1 MTLQRQH
8 MAMIATVVAGLA
20 LAGIRSEAHKPI
32 TSPYTYNEDV
42 FPIVRERCGRCH
54 VAGGVAPMSLMT
66 YKDAFPWGES
76 IRTELVA
83 GHMPPWTVDTASN
96 KLKNAQGLTARE
108 LNVLLTW
115 ATGGNPIGNPEHPPT
130 PVELKKTWPLGTPD
144 LTLQLPSSFTLTAE
158 VQSDT
163 RQFIVPTGTREDRW
177 IRAADLLPETPAIVR
192 SASMTVKPGP
202 PAPGENSPT
211 DAPERI
217 LSLWLPG
224 EDPVPLGN
232 GAAFRL
238 PAGADLV
245 VRVHYK
251 KTWEYERKTMSDRST
266 IGLYFAPPPAADVR
280 AIVLSPAGA
289 GGRSDQR
296 LEFGRVLDEDLT
308 ALAVYADPGLTYS
321 RAQIHAVRPDGSRVE
336 LIRFQ
341 PQPDWTRRY
350 WFEQPVVLPRGSR
363 LEVVLAIDEKDAL
376 LPPGATPIA
385 PRPPDPASARITVDG
400 IGRVR

>member
-1 MTLQRQH
+1 MTLHRQD

-20 LAGIRSEAHKPI
+20 FAGIRSEAHKPV

-42 FPIVRERCGRCH
+42 FPIVRDRCGRCH
-54 VAGGVAPMSLMT
+54 IPGGVAPMSLMT

-83 GHMPPWTVDTASN
+83 GHMPPWTVETASN

-115 ATGGNPIGNPEHPPT
+115 VTGGNP
-130 PVELKKTWPLGTPD
+130 LGKPD
-144 LTLQLPSSFTLTAE
+144 LTLQLPSAFMLTADT
-158 VQSDT
+158 QSHT
-163 RQFIVPTGTREDRW
+163 QEFIVSTGTKEDRW
-177 IRAADLLPETPAIVR
+177 IRAADLLPDTPAVVR
-192 SASMTVKPGP
+192 SATIMVKPSRLASSEAATSETG
-202 PAPGENSPT
+202 
-211 DAPERI
+211 PERM

-224 EDPVPLGN
+224 EDPVPLED

-238 PAGADLV
+238 PADADLV

-251 KTWEYERKTMSDRST
+251 KTWEYERKAMSDRSA
-266 IGLYFAPPPAADVR
+266 IGLYFARPSAATDVR
-280 AIVLSPAGA
+280 ALVVSAAVGA
-289 GGRSDQR
+289 TRSDQR
-296 LEFGRVLDEDLT
+296 LSFSRVVNEDLT

-321 RAQIHAVRPDGSRVE
+321 RVQLAAVHLDGSRVE

-350 WFEQPVVLPRGSR
+350 WFEQPVALPRGSR
-363 LEVVLAIDEKDAL
+363 LEVVAAFDDKDAL

-385 PRPPDPASARITVDG
+385 PRPPDPSSARITLDV
-400 IGRVR
+400 IGKAR